1 MSSLFETVAV
11 PDANVVRRAEVQ
23 GTYFGGEGVVNYVL
37 SPRGERRA
45 QARGAVV
52 KAQEA
57 PTAGPRTPD
66 VRIAPAQPEETEPQG
81 PRMWGDLPGDERRA
95 AGGGGRP

>member
-1 MSSLFETVAV
+1 MIIIAAAFLILFVV
-11 PDANVVRRAEVQ
+11 WLVRRTLRRIRRAAAA
-23 GTYFGGEGVVNYVL
+23 
-37 SPRGERRA
+37 RA